1 MAQPE
6 TKQKVLINKGFTRKD
21 LRVANIEIQSLISLQ
36 SDISS
41 VFESTNFGFIYLYSD
56 ACNVLRW
63 LFEDGKDKQKMCTQ
77 ANFSFSFSFIVA
89 ENRSIYKPASAKN

>member
-41 VFESTNFGFIYLYSD
+41 VFESTNFGFICLYSD
-56 ACNVLRW
+56 ACSVLRW

-77 ANFSFSFSFIVA
+77 ANFSFSFIVA
-89 ENRSIYKPASAKN
+89 ENRGIYKPASAKN